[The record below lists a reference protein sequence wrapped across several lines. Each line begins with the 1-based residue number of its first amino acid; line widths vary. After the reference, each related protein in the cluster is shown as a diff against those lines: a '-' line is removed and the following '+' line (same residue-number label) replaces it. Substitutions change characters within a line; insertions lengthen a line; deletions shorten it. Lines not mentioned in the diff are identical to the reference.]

1 MIDKERESG
10 MYKHITGIIIT
21 IAVMI
26 AAIPSHTYAE
36 RNTNKEDVYEFLQNA
51 FQAQVELSGEER
63 SMNEVDELLEP
74 YFSEEAKDQF
84 LKENLVSEN
93 GKYFT
98 LGGDAAAY
106 YIPFFTYSDNT
117 KVVEEKGKVYV
128 YEYFQENHER
138 PVGYDSHYEGILL
151 TEQGGK
157 MKVVKFLGENI
168 PGKIINKAEGW
179 QKAAKQTS
187 FKTPETNWQNKPS
200 YQFGFLLNPFDV
212 MFRSG
217 SMLLSDN
224 QGILALFEQQ
234 ELNGQLAAN

>member
-1 MIDKERESG
+1 VLDKERESG
-10 MYKHITGIIIT
+10 MYKHITGLIIT

-36 RNTNKEDVYEFLQNA
+36 RNTNKEEVYEFLQNA

-63 SMNEVDELLEP
+63 SMNEVEELLDP
-74 YFSEEAKDQF
+74 YFSEEAKNQF

-117 KVVEEKGKVYV
+117 KVVEENGKVYV
-128 YEYFQENHER
+128 YEYFPENHEG

-151 TEQGGK
+151 AKQGGK
-157 MKVVKFLGENI
+157 MKVAKFLGENI
-168 PGKIINKAEGW
+168 PGKIINKAEGG
-179 QKAAKQTS
+179 QDAAKQTS
-187 FKTPETNWQNKPS
+187 FKAPETNWLNNPS
-200 YQFGFLLNPFDV
+200 YQFGFLLNPFEA

-217 SMLLSDN
+217 SLFLTDN
-224 QGILALFEQQ
+224 QGIIALFEQQ
-234 ELNGQLAAN
+234 ELNRQLAAN

>member
-1 MIDKERESG
+1 

-36 RNTNKEDVYEFLQNA
+36 RDTNKEEVYEFLQNA

-74 YFSEEAKDQF
+74 YFSEEAKNQF
-84 LKENLVSEN
+84 LKENLVLEN

-128 YEYFQENHER
+128 YEYFPENHEG

-168 PGKIINKAEGW
+168 PGKIKAEGG
-179 QKAAKQTS
+179 QKTAKQTS

>member
-36 RNTNKEDVYEFLQNA
+36 KNTNKEEVYEFLQNA

-74 YFSEEAKDQF
+74 YFSEEAKNQF

-98 LGGDAAAY
+98 LGGDVAAY

-117 KVVEEKGKVYV
+117 KVVEENGKVYV
-128 YEYFQENHER
+128 YEYFPENHEG

-157 MKVVKFLGENI
+157 MKVAKFLGENI
-168 PGKIINKAEGW
+168 PGKIINKAESG
-179 QKAAKQTS
+179 QKAAKPTS
-187 FKTPETNWQNKPS
+187 FKPPETTWQKKPS

-217 SMLLSDN
+217 SMLLTDN

-234 ELNGQLAAN
+234 ELDGQLAAS